1 MTQIEPWLAGSF
13 IPVES
18 TEKLVG
24 CLACGN
30 VFLRGLEATHQAD
43 HDWMHDTNP
52 IARMRPVQLRLPVKT
67 KPMATW

>member
-1 MTQIEPWLAGSF
+1 MTIDPWLAGALV
-13 IPVES
+13 PV
-18 TEKLVG
+18 TDMNQLVG

-52 IARMRPVQLRLPVKT
+52 VRKLRPSKGT
-67 KPMATW
+67 K